1 MLSKVQMLPT
11 LEARLIVIR
20 RRRRNTYLKKV
31 AMFSPM
37 FLGSSLVLLAA
48 FGGIAGFR

>member
-1 MLSKVQMLPT
+1 MLSKARMLPS
-11 LEARLIVIR
+11 LESRLIVIR

-31 AMFSPM
+31 AMFSPV
-37 FLGSSLVLLAA
+37 FLGTTLVLLAA